1 MHHQID
7 NKCKLSSLTKQG
19 CKTDFSVKREKAKVE
34 YYITWFISRISC
46 SCVSVPH
53 FYVTKTYFL
62 TYWINKVYINFIFL
76 FILFYAT
83 KLSLGIYIW
92 IKSIKYEN
100 QSIRNELWHYLEYIW
115 HLLELDAILHPK

>member
-34 YYITWFISRISC
+34 YYITWFISRMSC
-46 SCVSVPH
+46 HYVSVPH
-53 FYVTKTYFL
+53 FYVTKTYFFNIFNQIRFTSIL
-62 TYWINKVYINFIFL
+62 YFYIFN
-76 FILFYAT
+76 AT

-115 HLLELDAILHPK
+115 HLLEFDAVLHPK